1 MTILLGL
8 AGALAYGFADFL
20 GGLTSRST
28 RPIVVTAWVALIGLV
43 PLAIGLMVLG
53 GRFTSSALLWGTLAG
68 VSGSLGVLMLYTAL
82 AVGPMSVLSPLTSV
96 VSVIVPVSV
105 GLVFAGS
112 RLSGLG
118 VVAMIGAVIAV
129 GLVGAVRD
137 GSGSRLT
144 ARGLLTAGIAGCGF
158 GGLVLAYAATAPEDG
173 LAPLVVARMVQAAV
187 MWIGVAVV
195 VSRERRRHVAVVT
208 RPQRRSGRLWVQLAI
223 CGTLDASA
231 NVLVQAA
238 LHSGATA
245 DVLPVV
251 SVLNALYPVGTVI
264 LAAVVLRERLS
275 LLQIVGLAL
284 ALSASA
290 VLASM

>member
-173 LAPLVVARMVQAAV
+173 LAPLVVARMVQAVV

-195 VSRERRRHVAVVT
+195 VSRERRRHVAVAT